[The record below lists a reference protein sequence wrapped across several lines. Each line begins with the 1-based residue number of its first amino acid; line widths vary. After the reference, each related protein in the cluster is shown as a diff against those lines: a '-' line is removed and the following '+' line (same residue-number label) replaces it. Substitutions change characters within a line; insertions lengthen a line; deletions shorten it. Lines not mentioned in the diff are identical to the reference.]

1 MTLVYFLRSQPL
13 CPFAHQINKVS
24 CLNLIPR
31 SLLPSV
37 SSTLIH
43 SLSKYLCLSAS
54 FVHLRLILNLWL
66 QFFIFG
72 TWAMVNVSHLLINLF
87 FNYLQTR
94 LLMRM
99 LRTQVR
105 EQRSTSTSVCSS
117 AMVGKAWQQSKGW
130 RKNIFTE
137 IYIRTSRKRFVATVH
152 WFMTLNSDMFMFI
165 LQQDT

>member
-1 MTLVYFLRSQPL
+1 MTLVFLLRSQPL

-72 TWAMVNVSHLLINLF
+72 TWAMVNVSHLLISLF

-105 EQRSTSTSVCSS
+105 EQRSTSTSVCIS
-117 AMVGKAWQQSKGW
+117 AMVGKA
-130 RKNIFTE
+130 
-137 IYIRTSRKRFVATVH
+137 
-152 WFMTLNSDMFMFI
+152 
-165 LQQDT
+165 